1 MPSVFE
7 DHLLAALVL
16 AGDRG
21 RSEPGKSKGRD
32 VDRLL

>member
-1 MPSVFE
+1 MSWVFE
-7 DHLLAALVL
+7 DHLLAGLVL

-21 RSEPGKSKGRD
+21 RSEPGKSKGRA